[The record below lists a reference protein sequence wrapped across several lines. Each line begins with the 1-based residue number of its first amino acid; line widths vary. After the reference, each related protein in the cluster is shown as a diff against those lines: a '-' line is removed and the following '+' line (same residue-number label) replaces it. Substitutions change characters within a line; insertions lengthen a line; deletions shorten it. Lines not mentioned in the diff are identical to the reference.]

1 MKGLLIKDLCLLK
14 SQKKILPVYLLLAV
28 WFTVMHNDGFGL
40 PFLMMM
46 ASILMIST
54 ISYDELDHSNTHLFA
69 LPFDRKTYVLE
80 KYLFSFLMTAGAWC
94 VGAVLYFAGSFV
106 SPGSGKAV
114 GQLVGELPMLL
125 ALIPV
130 LYLSAAVMIP
140 IRLKYGSEK
149 SRTVLFI
156 IFGIIAVLIFGINN
170 LPDGLAN
177 PFSQLAQ
184 TLEGLSPAVIL
195 LTLFAVSAV
204 LSGVSCLWSIRIMEN
219 KEF

>member
-1 MKGLLIKDLCLLK
+1 MRGLLEKDFRLTLTRK
-14 SQKKILPVYLLLAV
+14 QTILIFFVMALVMSFSMDGSFTIGYLTMLS
-28 WFTVMHNDGFGL
+28 
-40 PFLMMM
+40 
-46 ASILMIST
+46 SIVAIGTL
-54 ISYDELDHSNTHLFA
+54 SYDEYDNGYAFLMT